1 MTANSGLTSAPQ
13 RGRRDAEVGPH
24 YKWIA
29 LSNTTLG
36 VLMATINQS
45 IVLIALPDIF
55 RGIGLNPLSAGNT
68 SYLLWMFMGFLV
80 VSAVLVVSFG
90 RLGDMFGRV
99 RMYNM
104 GFAIFS
110 VASILL
116 TVTWMHG
123 SAGALW
129 LIIWRVV
136 QGIGGAFLFAN
147 STAILTDAFPAN
159 QRGTALGMNSIA
171 AIAGSFLGLILGGL
185 LGPIN
190 WHFVFLVSA
199 PIGAFGTVWAY
210 FMLRDIGQRRPA
222 RMDWWGNILFAAGLI
237 AILVG
242 ITYGLLPYGGHPMG
256 WTNPWVLT
264 AMFGGVA
271 LLALFCYVETKVAEP
286 LFRLSLFRI
295 RAFALGNLANLLMA
309 LGRGGMQFM
318 LIIWLQGIWL
328 PLHGYSFARTPLWAG
343 IYLLPLTVG
352 FLISAPLSG
361 VLSDRFGSKA
371 FTSCGAL
378 LTALSFVLL
387 LFLPVDFP
395 YWAFALIVLLNGFG
409 SGVFAAP
416 NRAEMMN
423 SVPAHQRGAA
433 AGMIA
438 TFMNTAFVLSIG
450 IFFTLMVAG
459 LSSKLPSALSS
470 GLIVQGIPATAAHTL
485 SHLPPIGVLFAA
497 FLGYNPMRQLLG
509 DLLNHLPAARA
520 AYVTGRQFF
529 PRLII
534 TPFKDGLGVAFAFAI
549 AANVLAAI
557 FSLLT
562 GKVRRPAAETLGSE
576 LAGVAA
582 DAGVEPSELVVPD
595 APPNG
600 TANGAS
606 DERRV
611 GHQAT
616 GTTEPG
622 GKKPG

>member
-1 MTANSGLTSAPQ
+1 MTAKSSVTGVPAGES
-13 RGRRDAEVGPH
+13 RGPAIGPH

-36 VLMATINQS
+36 VLMVTINQS

-55 RGIGLNPLSAGNT
+55 RGIGLNPLSPDNT

-99 RMYNM
+99 RMYNL

-110 VASILL
+110 VASIFL

-123 SAGALW
+123 SPGALW

-159 QRGTALGMNSIA
+159 QRGTALGINSIA
-171 AIAGSFLGLILGGL
+171 AIGGSFLGLILGGL

-190 WHFVFLVSA
+190 WHLVFLVSA

-210 FMLRDIGQRRPA
+210 FMLKDIGVRKHA
-222 RMDWWGNILFAAGLI
+222 RMDWWGNILFAAGLV

-264 AMFGGVA
+264 AIFGGVA
-271 LLALFCYVETKVAEP
+271 VLVLFGVVETKVAEP
-286 LFRLSLFRI
+286 LFRLSLFKI
-295 RAFALGNLANLLMA
+295 RAFFWGNLANLMLA

-328 PLHGYSFARTPLWAG
+328 PLHGYSFSQTPLWAG
-343 IYLLPLTVG
+343 IYLVPLTIG
-352 FLISAPLSG
+352 FLLSAPLSG
-361 VLSDRFGSKA
+361 ILSDRYGAKA
-371 FTSCGAL
+371 FTTGGAL
-378 LTALSFVLL
+378 LTAVTFFLL
-387 LFLPVDFP
+387 LFLPVNFS
-395 YWAFALIVLLNGFG
+395 YSVFALIIALNGFG
-409 SGVFAAP
+409 SGLFASP

-423 SVPAHQRGAA
+423 AVPANQRGAA
-433 AGMIA
+433 GGMIA

-450 IFFTLMVAG
+450 VFFSLMVAG
-459 LSSKLPSALSS
+459 LSSKLPGTLSS
-470 GLIVQGIPATAAHTL
+470 GLTAQGIPAAAAHTIA
-485 SHLPPIGVLFAA
+485 HLPPIGVLFAA
-497 FLGYNPMRQLLG
+497 FLGYNPIQQLLG
-509 DLLNHLPAARA
+509 AHLLGNLPAGHA

-529 PRLII
+529 PHLI
-534 TPFKDGLGVAFAFAI
+534 TGPFHDGLGVAFAFAI
-549 AANVLAAI
+549 AVSLIAAAA
-557 FSLLT
+557 SLLT
-562 GKVRRPAAETLGSE
+562 GRRKPGGPAESLGAE
-576 LAGVAA
+576 LASVAA
-582 DAGVEPSELVVPD
+582 DAGLEPSELVVPD
-595 APPNG
+595 PADAPGAPR
-600 TANGAS
+600 ANGQSTAI
-606 DERRV
+606 
-611 GHQAT
+611 
-616 GTTEPG
+616 TESG
-622 GKKPG
+622 GKKSG